1 MPVQDLN
8 FLGINRAISDY
19 SPSSAC
25 EELINLRPSVN
36 GLVPVMPFGTKMGN
50 TSYQKIYIHVASNKT
65 NYIGVKIRQSVLSID
80 VLTESGEYSSTL
92 FTAGI
97 VANLN
102 VNLTV
107 DDIHFAYASNV
118 ILFSICDRT
127 DNYYKTL
134 SYTWDSNSYIEHD
147 ADIPTISAS
156 ITTLG
161 LTDIKKETS
170 GFPEDNLN
178 SIGAIEDVINN
189 TFNQIQEENPDSC
202 FGPIVIAI
210 AFKTTSGQT
219 FWTDKWF
226 VHDPTLYIISHPTP
240 ADLEETFK
248 YYYSDVSEL
257 PSMYQSFYVDYFTKY
272 AGYGGFRV
280 AQKQGPADKG
290 YVYFRGVKLRMTI
303 PQLTSGSWDKDKSII
318 SSIEIYASRP
328 KLYVDERAF
337 SDGIQGFGQDP
348 TTTAWMCLLPRTP
361 YNDLDMQ
368 SVLLYHQQSISMEAL
383 MGAAQT
389 VDLRFGGNTQ
399 VGEDTLDVDAG
410 AVTRYGKVMAYNARF
425 HYYDSVSATSFT
437 MPDFVY
443 SSNLLHPLVT
453 TDVCVKYIENG
464 KDYTIYIGQKSLP
477 QIQYFLQ
484 YKMLIAPSVNITEVL
499 IHQSGV
505 STGNNFVRFSM
516 MGSTNYNYS
525 IWADGASYSPS
536 RIEDSD
542 WNSQKVGF
550 PVRSITAGEDNEI
563 NVTEQYSPFVFL
575 VEHSYYA
582 PGKVLEIQP
591 QMAQDRDT
599 TFGPYPLNVF
609 TTRGV
614 YALMQGSSN
623 VLYGSFWPV
632 SNHVSDSNS
641 ISTEIGTFYIAAG
654 GIWLVA
660 GMHATL
666 ISVALSLGP
675 HKYIRYCDGFQKLSM
690 GEGLIAGT
698 YSVSSALS
706 AVSFKDYL
714 YREYTEGG
722 QTLISKATLS
732 YNRFQEELY
741 VSNPDYDYTYVL
753 SVKYRQW
760 FKISGSIWQDVPGS
774 TVANRPGSSPLLM
787 NIVDFAK
794 ENDAA
799 HVIVHLQSR
808 PVTFGMQ
815 YTHIHRIVTMIRSEL
830 GFNENLSYQADTLI
844 VALYGS
850 DNLQDWN
857 LLTYSQRAGTVETV
871 ESTTTRTPLKVS
883 QVRTPSAARSWRYYT
898 LCIGGRVQKDTD
910 LGQVLV
916 DYEPVVRRIG

>member
-36 GLVPVMPFGTKMGN
+36 GLVPVMPFGVKFGN
-50 TSYQKIYIHVASNKT
+50 TEYKKVFIHEASNKT
-65 NYIGVKIRQSVLSID
+65 NYIGVKLGQYTLDID
-80 VLTESGEYSSTL
+80 IIGESGHLYQIPAYSHLS
-92 FTAGI
+92 
-97 VANLN
+97 
-102 VNLTV
+102 V
-107 DDIHFAYASNV
+107 DHVHFAYAGNI
-118 ILFSICDRT
+118 ILFSVTDHE
-127 DNYYKTL
+127 DNYYQNIAYRWKESAYYSTSAAIPDFTPTIL
-134 SYTWDSNSYIEHD
+134 VDNNSYTVKTARYQPNAQSPSEGVESI
-147 ADIPTISAS
+147 ASA
-156 ITTLG
+156 
-161 LTDIKKETS
+161 
-170 GFPEDNLN
+170 F
-178 SIGAIEDVINN
+178 A
-189 TFNQIQEENPDSC
+189 QIQEENPSVC
-202 FGPIVIAI
+202 FGPVIIAI
-210 AFKTTSGQT
+210 AFKTKGGDT
-219 FWTDKWF
+219 FWTGHWF
-226 VHDPTLYIISHPTP
+226 IFDPASYIRSRPLSTYVPSAASLPGNFSSLFQAFFSKYPQGGYVLFGPDNMLDPTLIPEVKLAGESIKLHIPQMSWWN
-240 ADLEETFK
+240 D
-248 YYYSDVSEL
+248 DVSMIASL
-257 PSMYQSFYVDYFTKY
+257 
-272 AGYGGFRV
+272 
-280 AQKQGPADKG
+280 
-290 YVYFRGVKLRMTI
+290 
-303 PQLTSGSWDKDKSII
+303 
-318 SSIEIYASRP
+318 EIYSSKPVSYENIKAI
-328 KLYVDERAF
+328 LDNGDICLAVDTDTMNVMGLAPEMKYEEMDL
-337 SDGIQGFGQDP
+337 SGQ
-348 TTTAWMCLLPRTP
+348 
-361 YNDLDMQ
+361 
-368 SVLLYHQQSISMEAL
+368 LLYLQQSIQMSDLKA
-383 MGAAQT
+383 GARDIPLT
-389 VDLRFGGNTQ
+389 FGGSIQTT
-399 VGEDTLDVDAG
+399 EDTLDVDSG
-410 AVTRYGKVMAYNARF
+410 MTTRFGEVMAYNARF
-425 HYYDSVSATSFT
+425 HFFNSIAKTDIGVPGITKGQLSNMNERVYYFAIYQSDSMDTSEERYVGYED
-437 MPDFVY
+437 MAYADA
-443 SSNLLHPLVT
+443 SSNAKV
-453 TDVCVKYIENG
+453 V
-464 KDYTIYIGQKSLP
+464 
-477 QIQYFLQ
+477 
-484 YKMLIAPSVNITEVL
+484 IAPSINIKEVVTFYPTNAAMTAGY
-499 IHQSGV
+499 IKKYRMV
-505 STGNNFVRFSM
+505 PSTA
-516 MGSTNYNYS
+516 YNYS
-525 IWADGASYSPS
+525 ICVDGPYQTTGDASHYASLINGGVN
-536 RIEDSD
+536 RIIKSKET
-542 WNSQKVGF
+542 N
-550 PVRSITAGEDNEI
+550 AI
-563 NVTEQYSPFVFL
+563 NVTEQYDPFVFL

-582 PGKVLEIQP
+582 PGKVLGIQP

-675 HKYIRYCDGFQKLSM
+675 HKYIRDCDGFQKLSTI
-690 GEGLIAGT
+690 GVTPGT
-698 YSVSSALS
+698 YNVGIFLS
-706 AVSFKDYL
+706 TVPFKDYL

-774 TVANRPGSSPLLM
+774 TIANRPGSSPLLM

-830 GFNENLSYQADTLI
+830 GFNENLSYQSDTLI

-898 LCIGGRVQKDTD
+898 VCIGGRVQKDTD

-916 DYEPVVRRIG
+916 DHEPVVRRIG